1 MYAGAVVVPAV
12 FGAMGA
18 VGRRCAALGLNA
30 EQIVDA
36 LSAGAIADIGGL
48 SSQGRRM
55 HPCDEGQG
63 RHCRGFTRA
72 FACGLAADGIIAN
85 CFVPGLICTQR
96 KRQAGTGA
104 TEPPITGKSG
114 PDHDV
119 VAMVSF
125 LCGPAA
131 RYITGQAIHASGGA
145 YLGG

>member
-36 LSAGAIADIGGL
+36 LSAGATSAVSAHRGGECTHVTTVKAGIVGASAHSPVAWPPTA
-48 SSQGRRM
+48 SSPTASFPGSSARSGRGW
-55 HPCDEGQG
+55 P
-63 RHCRGFTRA
+63 
-72 FACGLAADGIIAN
+72 
-85 CFVPGLICTQR
+85 
-96 KRQAGTGA
+96 
-104 TEPPITGKSG
+104 EPAPPNHQPITGKSG

-125 LCGPAA
+125 LWGPAA
-131 RYITGQAIHASGGA
+131 RYITGQAIHANGGA